1 MATSFRRY
9 YKDKVEI
16 DGQLYEVSPEVAT
29 CINRSNWNED
39 YQERKRRSPIKGKDT
54 DGGTRDFDPLAS
66 SRECSLEAML
76 GSGAEHCFNAG
87 TENESF
93 EEAVVDRLTADVRTE
108 ILLDLIPGLSDEEK
122 RMLTTITDGISS
134 RQYEKMYGTP
144 RRTMQ
149 ARRARLLW
157 DLRQRI
163 EAEEKRGNSLRY
175 VRRGRA
181 DVRAL
186 LG

>member
-16 DGQLYEVSPEVAT
+16 DGQLYEVPPEVAT
-29 CINRSNWNED
+29 YINRSNWNED
-39 YQERKRRSPIKGKDT
+39 YQERKRRSPIRGRDA
-54 DGGTRDFDPLAS
+54 DGVTRDFDPLAS

-76 GSGAEHCFNAG
+76 GSGAEYRFNAG

-93 EEAVVDRLTADVRTE
+93 EEAVVDRLTTDVRTE
-108 ILLDLIPGLSDEEK
+108 ILLDLIPGLSDEDK
-122 RMLTTITDGISS
+122 RMLTTITDGISF
-134 RQYEKMYGTP
+134 RQYEEMYGTS
-144 RRTMQ
+144 RRKMP
-149 ARRARLLW
+149 ARLARLLW

-163 EAEEKRGNSLRY
+163 EAEEKRGDTLRY
-175 VRRGRA
+175 GIRGRA